1 MIRWKNLNVISFKET
16 CPIVIQEEN
25 LNFFFKKKRKKEKKK
40 KERKKN
46 SLEQSKIWNF
56 ELAGNRILRENY
68 SGNKQYPKN

>member
-1 MIRWKNLNVISFKET
+1 MSSVLKKLAPQSY
-16 CPIVIQEEN
+16 
-25 LNFFFKKKRKKEKKK
+25 KKKILIFSLKKKEKKKKK

>member
-1 MIRWKNLNVISFKET
+1 MSSVLKKLAPQSYKKKI
-16 CPIVIQEEN
+16 
-25 LNFFFKKKRKKEKKK
+25 LNFSLKKKEKKK
-40 KERKKN
+40 KERKKY